1 MTQSTRSFDFLGE
14 LCDSVANKMKQF
26 DFLILG
32 SGIAGLTFA
41 LKVAPRGRVAIVTKK
56 DRAESN
62 TNYAQGGIA
71 SVTSRE
77 DSFESH
83 VRDTLTA
90 GAGLCKENV
99 VRTIV
104 EEGPARIAE
113 LIELGMKFSEREIP
127 ASHGAHE
134 LDLGKEGGHSKRRIL
149 HAKDVTGREIERA
162 LLDAISRQPNIEIF
176 ENHIAIDL
184 ITSQKLGYVGENRCL
199 GAYVFDKKGNRVW
212 TFAAPVTVLATGGC
226 GKVYLYTTNPDIAT
240 GDGVAMA
247 YRAGASIANM
257 EFVQFHPTCLYH
269 PKAKSFLISEAVRGE
284 GGILKT
290 LDGREFM
297 DAVHPLKSL
306 APRDIVA
313 RAIDSEMKKYG
324 ADCVH
329 LDITHKPAKF
339 IIERFPNIYQT
350 CLRYGIDITREPI
363 PVVPAAHYQ
372 CGGVVTNVDG
382 ETDIAGL
389 FAVGE
394 VACTGLH
401 GANRL
406 ASNSLLEA
414 LVCAHRAAEKTF
426 NVQHSTFNI
435 QQIPVWQSGSATN
448 ADELVVVAH
457 NWDEIRRLMWDYVG
471 IVRTNKRLQR
481 AQSRLANLQQ
491 EIQEYY
497 WNFIVTADLLELR
510 NIATVAELI
519 VRCALMR
526 PESRGLNYN
535 LDFPDLNPDWAQR
548 DSVVRRG
555 NYPAAILASAKVSQG
570 CRRRS
575 LRPHA
580 GRQNLPA
587 HRAVKWG
594 APPKGGAATAALAG
608 EISAAAATNPAP
620 DNANP
625 TVGFAPLF
633 VKNERS

>member
-1 MTQSTRSFDFLGE
+1 
-14 LCDSVANKMKQF
+14 MKQF
-26 DFLILG
+26 DYLILG

-41 LKVAPRGRVAIVTKK
+41 LSVAPRGRVAIVTKK

-71 SVTSRE
+71 SVMSKT

-83 VRDTLTA
+83 VQDTLTA
-90 GAGLCKENV
+90 GAGLCKESV

-113 LIELGMKFSEREIP
+113 LIALGMKFSESEAP
-127 ASHGAHE
+127 SEDGGKQ
-134 LDLGKEGGHSKRRIL
+134 LDLGREGGHSERRIL

-162 LLDAISRQPNIEIF
+162 LLNAISKQPNIEIF

-184 ITSQKLGYVGENRCL
+184 ITSQKLGYVGENSCL
-199 GAYVFDKKGNRVW
+199 GAYVFDKKSGRVE
-212 TFAAPVTVLATGGC
+212 TFSAPVTILATGGC

-247 YRAGASIANM
+247 YRAGAAIANM

-284 GGILKT
+284 GGVLKS
-290 LDGREFM
+290 LDGKEFM
-297 DAVHPLKSL
+297 DACHPLKSL

-313 RAIDSEMKKYG
+313 RAIDSEMKKTG
-324 ADCVH
+324 ADHVL

-350 CLRYGIDITREPI
+350 CLRYGIDITKEPI

-372 CGGVVTNVDG
+372 CGGVMTNVDG

-389 FAVGE
+389 YAVGE

-414 LVCAHRAAEKTF
+414 LVCAHRAAVKILTAPRAKTDLE
-426 NVQHSTFNI
+426 
-435 QQIPVWQSGSATN
+435 IPLWQSGNATN
-448 ADELVVVAH
+448 ADELVVVSH

-481 AQSRLANLQQ
+481 AQKRIANLQE
-491 EIQEYY
+491 EIHDYY
-497 WNFIVTADLLELR
+497 WNFNVTADLLELR

-519 VRCALMR
+519 VACALQR

-535 LDFPDLNPDWAQR
+535 LDFPEANPVWAQR
-548 DSVVRRG
+548 DSV
-555 NYPAAILASAKVSQG
+555 
-570 CRRRS
+570 
-575 LRPHA
+575 LRK
-580 GRQNLPA
+580 L
-587 HRAVKWG
+587 K
-594 APPKGGAATAALAG
+594 
-608 EISAAAATNPAP
+608 S
-620 DNANP
+620 
-625 TVGFAPLF
+625 
-633 VKNERS
+633 

>member
-1 MTQSTRSFDFLGE
+1 
-14 LCDSVANKMKQF
+14 MKQF

-71 SVTSRE
+71 SVTSKE

-83 VRDTLTA
+83 VRDTLAA
-90 GAGLCKENV
+90 GAGLCNEKV

-176 ENHIAIDL
+176 ENHLAIDL

-199 GAYVFDKKGNRVW
+199 GAYVFDKKNNCVV
-212 TFAAPVTVLATGGC
+212 TFSAPVTVLATGGC

-284 GGILKT
+284 GGILKS
-290 LDGREFM
+290 LDGKEFM
-297 DAVHPLKSL
+297 DGVHPMKSL

-313 RAIDSEMKKYG
+313 RAIDSEMKKSG

-339 IIERFPNIYQT
+339 IIERFPNIYKT
-350 CLRYGIDITREPI
+350 CLSYGIDITREPI

-414 LVCAHRAAEKTF
+414 LVCAHRAAEKILSAPLPKSDF
-426 NVQHSTFNI
+426 K
-435 QQIPVWQSGSATN
+435 IPVWQSGNATN

-548 DSVVRRG
+548 DNVVRRG
-555 NYPAAILASAKVSQG
+555 N
-570 CRRRS
+570 
-575 LRPHA
+575 
-580 GRQNLPA
+580 
-587 HRAVKWG
+587 
-594 APPKGGAATAALAG
+594 
-608 EISAAAATNPAP
+608 
-620 DNANP
+620 
-625 TVGFAPLF
+625 
-633 VKNERS
+633 